1 MKKLTIVFLLNLAPI
16 LLKAQVGIGTT
27 DPQATLHVVSK
38 SDKLLVIDKEDN
50 NGDIVNAITIN
61 KNGELSISQNY
72 TLPQNDGNNGD
83 VLVTDGN
90 GILTWKPL
98 TNNASGI
105 LIKKLNSSNS
115 LKTTNNPEML
125 MLSDTGLT
133 PNAGQEELLKL
144 PNTSSSSNGAWNF
157 NSIEGGVHG
166 KHIHLINDSVKEL
179 KINCISQNN
188 ANPNKIVEL
197 SKNQSHINLSL
208 IHI

>member
-16 LLKAQVGIGTT
+16 LLKAQVGIGTS

-133 PNAGQEELLKL
+133 PNVGQEELLKL
-144 PNTSSSSNGAWNF
+144 PNTVVVLMERGTLTALRAEFMVNTF
-157 NSIEGGVHG
+157 T
-166 KHIHLINDSVKEL
+166 
-179 KINCISQNN
+179 
-188 ANPNKIVEL
+188 
-197 SKNQSHINLSL
+197 
-208 IHI
+208 